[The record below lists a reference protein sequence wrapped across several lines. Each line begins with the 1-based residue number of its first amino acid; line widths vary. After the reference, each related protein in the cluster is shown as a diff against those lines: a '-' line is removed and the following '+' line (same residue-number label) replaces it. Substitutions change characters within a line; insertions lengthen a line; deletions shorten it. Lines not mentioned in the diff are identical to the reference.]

1 MVGLAFDFLD
11 LRAEEEG
18 VRRREAR
25 VKELEKEL
33 GIESGDDKDDEGD
46 DEKDRGGGRSGR
58 KDEDE

>member
-1 MVGLAFDFLD
+1 MGLAFDFLE
-11 LRAEEEG
+11 LKEAEEG

-58 KDEDE
+58 KGEDE